1 MAVIVSNDSVTKVV
15 IIFQLR
21 FIGIL
26 DFLLFCTTK
35 GNNSKKSLKCKAN
48 ISGFYNKYKEFE
60 VYLFLDTQQ
69 LNSEDE
75 G

>member
-1 MAVIVSNDSVTKVV
+1 MAVIVSNDSVTKVE

-35 GNNSKKSLKCKAN
+35 GDDSKKKPDMQSQHVRL
-48 ISGFYNKYKEFE
+48 
-60 VYLFLDTQQ
+60 L
-69 LNSEDE
+69 
-75 G
+75 